1 MQLFEQ
7 INPTVHINTRFSSDK
22 HPYYKHIVRRYYPN
36 ATYRQVKGSKA
47 CVAGQGEIKKASK
60 DPLFCIN
67 HTFAMLRD
75 NINRLIR
82 KTWYTTKDPVMLMH
96 HLYVYMRF
104 MILG

>member
-47 CVAGQGEIKKASK
+47 CVAGQG
-60 DPLFCIN
+60 
-67 HTFAMLRD
+67 D